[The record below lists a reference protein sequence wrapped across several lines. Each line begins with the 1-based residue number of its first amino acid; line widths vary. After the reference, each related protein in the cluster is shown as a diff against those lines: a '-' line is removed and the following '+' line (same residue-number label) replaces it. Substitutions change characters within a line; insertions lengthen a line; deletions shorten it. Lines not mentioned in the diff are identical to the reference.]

1 MFDFLDI
8 YPFLLPIMIFFG
20 RIIDVTLGTL
30 RIIFVSK
37 GERYI
42 APVIGFF
49 EVFIWIVIIS
59 QILSRANGMV
69 AYLSYAAGYAAGN
82 FVGILIEQRIAFG
95 VILCRVYT
103 SGLGK
108 ALIILLK
115 QKGYGATLIH
125 ASGSAGDID
134 IVETVVERKRLKEV
148 AAIFEEFD
156 PNIFYVTEDVR
167 SKQRGIFPETKSV
180 LSRWR
185 VGK

>member
-20 RIIDVTLGTL
+20 RILDVTLGTL

-59 QILSRANGMV
+59 QILSRANDIV
-69 AYLSYAAGYAAGN
+69 AYLSYAAGYATGN
-82 FVGILIEQRIAFG
+82 YVGILIEQRIAFG
-95 VILCRVYT
+95 VVVCRVYT
-103 SGLGK
+103 VKAGK
-108 ALIILLK
+108 DLVALLS
-115 QKGYGATLIH
+115 QKGYGATTMQG
-125 ASGSAGDID
+125 SGSVGNID
-134 IVETVVERKRLKEV
+134 IVETVVDRKRLKEV
-148 AAIFEEFD
+148 AGIFEEFD
-156 PNIFYVTEDVR
+156 SNIFYVAEDVR
-167 SKQRGIFPETKSV
+167 SKQRGIFPETKSIIN
-180 LSRWR
+180 RWR